1 MEKQCELRNATRS
14 TWEFHVGK
22 ACCKILQYWRRIP
35 CKCTLSGPREYGIP
49 MSAVRCGGAG
59 RVCSFPCKELAK
71 NGSPWQAYK
80 HFTWNSHVR
89 RRLQDRFPWQF
100 PCKYV
105 SLVSFTWQIPC
116 KSALASFNEASGE
129 LPRHI
134 SQSYLISLSD
144 ILFSEVFHAD
154 DVSAKIWWCSGS
166 LTSRIFQA
174 IWLTCSGSLLQ

>member
-1 MEKQCELRNATRS
+1 MFQAKWLTCSGSLL
-14 TWEFHVGK
+14 WEYSEHPCLPNTIQRYSQTQVGGK
-22 ACCKILQYWRRIP
+22 WTCQAKIPGPQEPKKVWFLIQLIHSNDAS
-35 CKCTLSGPREYGIP
+35 SGI
-49 MSAVRCGGAG
+49 GA
-59 RVCSFPCKELAK
+59 AA
-71 NGSPWQAYK
+71 Q
-80 HFTWNSHVR
+80 
-89 RRLQDRFPWQF
+89 
-100 PCKYV
+100 YV

-134 SQSYLISLSD
+134 SQSYLILLPD